1 MKFSPIAKYKGE
13 RTGLVVMGMDY
24 AGIVLENTE
33 NGLVLSQ
40 VECKKADRSGQE
52 TVNETLPLKG
62 NEIYIYPACIVHT
75 HNYQSCAER

>member
-13 RTGLVVMGMDY
+13 RTGLVVMGMNY

-40 VECKKADRSGQE
+40 VECKKADRGGQE

-62 NEIYIYPACIVHT
+62 NEIYLRGRNHY
-75 HNYQSCAER
+75 YG